1 MNGCEMD
8 EKKNSSHRHLAVT
21 ELQPDP
27 KVASRL
33 SRKVAVRYHALP
45 IAEESNSLTVA
56 MADPQ
61 DESAREALRA
71 ELHVDPFIVQG
82 DQVAIDSLIDKIWT
96 TQSCID
102 ENRRLMV
109 LIDEAMCSG
118 QVTEA
123 TLQAHWRTYFESL
136 ACMLHARLTY
146 YPGQIPQI
154 TAGELN
160 CQHQFDILVMQE
172 PDFNLMKKTKIS
184 QLIVGSSRWPIKR
197 ILFVIEGNQGDDC
210 AAEWVLEFARLNHA
224 SVTVLTI
231 VPPLPAMYFGLKSM
245 NQGLPEILKADTPLG
260 RQLRKISHQ
269 LQEYDIDGN
278 LRLRE
283 GAASIQLKL
292 ELIEQ
297 DYDLII
303 SSADGRGKW
312 KNWLKR
318 EILAP
323 LLQWDECPVLL
334 ATQQVG

>member
-1 MNGCEMD
+1 
-8 EKKNSSHRHLAVT
+8 
-21 ELQPDP
+21 
-27 KVASRL
+27 
-33 SRKVAVRYHALP
+33 
-45 IAEESNSLTVA
+45 

-96 TQSCID
+96 TQSGID
-102 ENRRLMV
+102 EDRRIMV
-109 LIDEAMCSG
+109 LIDESMCSG
-118 QVTEA
+118 QVTEV
-123 TLQAHWRTYFESL
+123 TLRAHWRTYFESL
-136 ACMLHARLTY
+136 ACMLHANLTY
-146 YPGQIPQI
+146 YPGQDSQM
-154 TAGELN
+154 TVVGLN
-160 CQHQFDILVMQE
+160 CQHQFDILVLQE
-172 PDFNLMKKTKIS
+172 PDFNLMKKTGTS
-184 QLIVGSSRWPIKR
+184 QLVLSSPRWPIKR
-197 ILFVIEGNQGDDC
+197 ILFVIEGNRGDDC
-210 AAEWVLEFARLNHA
+210 AAEWVLEFARSSRA

-231 VPPLPAMYFGLKSM
+231 VPPLPAMYFGLMSM

-283 GAASIQLKL
+283 GSASIQLRL

-312 KNWLKR
+312 KNWLERK
-318 EILAP
+318 ILAP

-334 ATQQVG
+334 ATPQV